1 MGVGERM
8 LWKGS
13 RSKEGRKGRIK
24 EKCGRNME
32 MDERVQEKQGKLNEM
47 ALNRINEN
55 LWELRRV
62 QSREWGSGV

>member
-1 MGVGERM
+1 M